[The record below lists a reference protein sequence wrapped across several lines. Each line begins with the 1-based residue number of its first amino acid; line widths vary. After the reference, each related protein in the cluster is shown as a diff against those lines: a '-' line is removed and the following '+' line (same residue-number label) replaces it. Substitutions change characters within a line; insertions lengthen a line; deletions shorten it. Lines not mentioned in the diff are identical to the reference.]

1 MILNYKFKNFMSFRD
16 DVEYSMLA
24 PKSKVKNR
32 FPNNFI
38 TTDLGID
45 VLKTAVVVGENAGG
59 KSNFVRSLVYLQS
72 FFLETESPKAYKN
85 IINANNSQ
93 GFCPKKNETLQS
105 FEIEVL
111 IKEKTLYRYHIEVDF
126 AGL

>member
-93 GFCPKKNETLQS
+93 GFCPKKMKLYNLLKSKCLLKKRHCTAIIS
-105 FEIEVL
+105 RL
-111 IKEKTLYRYHIEVDF
+111 IF